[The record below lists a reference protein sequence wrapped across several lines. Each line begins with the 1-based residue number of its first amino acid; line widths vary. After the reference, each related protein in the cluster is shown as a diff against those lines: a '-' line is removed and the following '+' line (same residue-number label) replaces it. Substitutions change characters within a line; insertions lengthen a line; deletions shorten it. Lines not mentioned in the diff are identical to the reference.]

1 MTLISN
7 LIDDAKPY
15 CVYYHLIDQTV
26 FYIGS
31 GVLSR
36 AFDHG
41 SARRNEAWNA
51 YAARRPVSINIVGQ
65 YADRATARRD
75 EYAAIKKHRPIANLP
90 YDAAVGLD
98 FQVTQGDGIPWLVA
112 TDAYVGMH
120 IRMTDEAGRFQG
132 CFGSLQLASD
142 MTGVSKSA
150 ISNSISGRYPIVSGK
165 RFIREPRPARD
176 RLLTAEESRSL
187 AEAQNRTDWL
197 QPPASVR

>member
-7 LIDDAKPY
+7 LIDDQKPY
-15 CVYYHLIDQTV
+15 CVYFHLIDQTI

-51 YAARRPVSINIVGQ
+51 YAARRPVSIDIVGQ

-90 YDAAVGLD
+90 YDPVAPLGW
-98 FQVTQGDGIPWLVA
+98 QVRQADGAPWLVA
-112 TDAYVGMH
+112 TDAYEGMQIRVVNQAGQLVH
-120 IRMTDEAGRFQG
+120 I
-132 CFGSLQLASD
+132 FGSAHLASEA
-142 MTGVSKSA
+142 MRVSKSA
-150 ISNSISGRYPIVSGK
+150 ISNSITGRYPFVGGY
-165 RFIREPRPARD
+165 RFIREPRGTPAY
-176 RLLTAEESRSL
+176 LLTAEEQRSL
-187 AEAQNRTDWL
+187 AQAPDQREWLRLHAANR
-197 QPPASVR
+197 